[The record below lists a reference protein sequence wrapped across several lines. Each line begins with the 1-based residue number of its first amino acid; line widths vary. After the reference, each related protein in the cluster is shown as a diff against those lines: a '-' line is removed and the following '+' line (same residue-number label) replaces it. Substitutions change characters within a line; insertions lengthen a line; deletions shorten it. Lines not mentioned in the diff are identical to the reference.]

1 MLCFLLQ
8 GLLDDYLIPKAPA
21 AESRVFYLKMKGD
34 YYRYLAEVATGDKKT
49 GKLSF
54 PFLCLFM
61 IMIVVID
68 INIVYVLPF
77 CKSCI
82 GKTHIYKSEL
92 SQIRHFAQNS
102 I

>member
-1 MLCFLLQ
+1 M
-8 GLLDDYLIPKAPA
+8 
-21 AESRVFYLKMKGD
+21 KMKGD

-61 IMIVVID
+61 IMIIIVID

-77 CKSCI
+77 LKA
-82 GKTHIYKSEL
+82 GLGRHIYKSEL

>member
-1 MLCFLLQ
+1 M
-8 GLLDDYLIPKAPA
+8 
-21 AESRVFYLKMKGD
+21 KMKGD

-61 IMIVVID
+61 IMIIVVID

-77 CKSCI
+77 LKA
-82 GKTHIYKSEL
+82 GLGRHIYKSEL

>member
-1 MLCFLLQ
+1 M
-8 GLLDDYLIPKAPA
+8 
-21 AESRVFYLKMKGD
+21 KMKGD

-54 PFLCLFM
+54 PFLCLLM
-61 IMIVVID
+61 IMIIIVVID

-77 CKSCI
+77 LKA
-82 GKTHIYKSEL
+82 GLGRHIYKSEL

>member
-1 MLCFLLQ
+1 M
-8 GLLDDYLIPKAPA
+8 DDYLIPKAPA

-54 PFLCLFM
+54 PFLCVFM
-61 IMIVVID
+61 IMIIIVVVID

-77 CKSCI
+77 LKAVL
-82 GKTHIYKSEL
+82 GRHI
-92 SQIRHFAQNS
+92 S
-102 I
+102 INPS

>member
-1 MLCFLLQ
+1 M
-8 GLLDDYLIPKAPA
+8 DDYLIPKAPA

-61 IMIVVID
+61 IMIIIVID

-77 CKSCI
+77 LKA
-82 GKTHIYKSEL
+82 GLGRHIYKSEL